1 MRTTSRLVLVT
12 CLALGALPAAES
24 ALRFVD
30 LRAQGGLTVSE
41 GETAN
46 LTLMA
51 GDIGN
56 KDQHVISLDADMG
69 IVIGLRGQVAEITA
83 ERDDGLKDFDVK
95 LGGGTVLGG
104 LGFYL
109 GKNSHA
115 ELVGGY
121 AKGVGST
128 TGSNPWE
135 DRDTSYTQYLGE
147 LGWYYTWSSHIQVGL
162 TAGYSVMKLKY
173 DDPVLNKK
181 IKAEAKGFDG
191 GVAIGFRF

>member
-1 MRTTSRLVLVT
+1 MRTTSRFALVT
-12 CLALGALPAAES
+12 CLALGSLPAAES

-30 LRAQGGLTVSE
+30 VRAQGGVTVTD
-41 GETAN
+41 GQTAN

-56 KDQHVISLDADMG
+56 KSQHVITLDANMG
-69 IVIGLRGQVAEITA
+69 IVLGLRGQVAEITA
-83 ERDDGLKDFDVK
+83 ERNDGLKDFDVK
-95 LGGGTVLGG
+95 LGGGTALGG

-115 ELVGGY
+115 ELVFGY

-128 TGSNPWE
+128 DGTNPWS
-135 DRDTSYTQYLGE
+135 DRDTKYTQYVGE
-147 LGWYYTWSSHIQVGL
+147 LGWYYTWDSNIQVGL

-173 DDPVLNKK
+173 DDAVLGQT

-191 GVAIGFRF
+191 SVVLGVRF